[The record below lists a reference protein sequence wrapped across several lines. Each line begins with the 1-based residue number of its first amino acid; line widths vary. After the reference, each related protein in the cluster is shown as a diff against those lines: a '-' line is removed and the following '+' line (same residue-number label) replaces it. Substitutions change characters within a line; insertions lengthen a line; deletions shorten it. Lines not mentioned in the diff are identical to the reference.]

1 MATKRMEK
9 FDCVDDYI
17 LSHHKDVQVYLKKI
31 RSIVLK
37 CAPKTE
43 ETISYGMPAY
53 KLNGVL
59 VYFAAF
65 KKHYSLFALPK
76 TNITLKNEL
85 KPYKTSK
92 GTIQFAYD
100 KPLPVALIT
109 KIVKMRVKENLE
121 KEALKN
127 AEKRTKKK

>member
-1 MATKRMEK
+1 MAGKMEK
-9 FDCVDDYI
+9 FDSVDEYI
-17 LSHHKDVQVYLKKI
+17 DAQHKDVQAYLKKM
-31 RSIVLK
+31 RSIVIK
-37 CAPKTE
+37 CAPKAE
-43 ETISYGMPAY
+43 ETMSYGMPAY

-65 KKHYSLFALPK
+65 KNHYSLFALPK
-76 TNITLKNEL
+76 TNIVLKNEL

-92 GTIQFAYD
+92 GTIQFTYD

-121 KEALKN
+121 KLKD
-127 AEKRTKKK
+127 KKVKGKK